1 MPRCK
6 PTYKWPFTEGA
17 PLEAEQ
23 HSHRMKGK
31 EKGKKYKTDTP
42 PRSVTAAGRIESVLN
57 DSRYLLHYSA
67 EKALGEALRRLE
79 C

>member
-17 PLEAEQ
+17 PLEAEKN
-23 HSHRMKGK
+23 SHQMKGK

-42 PRSVTAAGRIESVLN
+42 PRSVTAAGRIESILC
-57 DSRYLLHYSA
+57 DSRYHLHYSA

-79 C
+79 A